1 MFTMFRVPEL
11 FEWCFRDNLLNF
23 LHIINVEF
31 SDKAERLFEFLRI
44 MSIIETGKNLG
55 IENLKEKIK
64 SEFSSWNRFKS
75 FSSELLFANKFK
87 ENGFSV
93 KLILDNDWTKNK
105 IGVKAPDFMIENSN
119 LNCLVEV
126 VRINQDYIP
135 GIILDNIEPLCQNFP
150 FIVTLRFT
158 KTLAHPKL
166 DNQSRTSK
174 ENIANQCIEKIRE
187 VLYKADYSS
196 IIDSETIEIAIE
208 GKHLCSVELRKAS
221 KGYLSGY
228 YTDAFILCDEEL
240 IKQFEKEICHKSKKR
255 DTWNSEY
262 KRLPFIIAVDIQ
274 EPNIHYWD
282 LRNFL
287 YGGCSKNGKLLSEAD
302 KTELGLIDTAK
313 QSVWSKFLEGLGF
326 NASTD
331 SPVTKPGY
339 LIREHSLM
347 KNITGILVHFRR
359 NNEYYYYPNPF
370 AEKNINSFTLYETIS
385 VFTKSIVQT

>member
-1 MFTMFRVPEL
+1 MFRVPEL

-119 LNCLVEV
+119 LKCLVEV

-135 GIILDNIEPLCQNFP
+135 GIIIDNIAPLCQNFP

-158 KTLAHPKL
+158 KALAHPKL
-166 DNQSRTSK
+166 DNQSRKSK

-187 VLYKADYSS
+187 VLHKADYSS
-196 IIDSETIEIAIE
+196 VIDSETIEIAIE

-228 YTDAFILCDEEL
+228 YTDAFVLSDEEL
-240 IKQFEKEICHKSKKR
+240 IKQLEKEIRHKSKKR
-255 DTWNSEY
+255 DTWNSED
-262 KRLPFIIAVDIQ
+262 KRLLFIIAVDIQ
-274 EPNIHYWD
+274 EPNIHYWH
-282 LRNFL
+282 LLNFL
-287 YGGCSKNGKLLSEAD
+287 YGGRSKNGKLLSEAD

-313 QSVWSKFLEGLGF
+313 QSVWSKFLEELGF
-326 NASTD
+326 SASTG

-339 LIREHSLM
+339 LIRDRSLM
-347 KNITGILVHFRR
+347 KHITGILVHFPR

-370 AEKNINSFTLYETIS
+370 AEETINSFTLYETIS
-385 VFTKSIVQT
+385 TFTKSIHLS

>member
-119 LNCLVEV
+119 LKCLVEV

-135 GIILDNIEPLCQNFP
+135 GII
-150 FIVTLRFT
+150 
-158 KTLAHPKL
+158 
-166 DNQSRTSK
+166 
-174 ENIANQCIEKIRE
+174 
-187 VLYKADYSS
+187 
-196 IIDSETIEIAIE
+196 
-208 GKHLCSVELRKAS
+208 
-221 KGYLSGY
+221 
-228 YTDAFILCDEEL
+228 
-240 IKQFEKEICHKSKKR
+240 
-255 DTWNSEY
+255 
-262 KRLPFIIAVDIQ
+262 
-274 EPNIHYWD
+274 
-282 LRNFL
+282 
-287 YGGCSKNGKLLSEAD
+287 
-302 KTELGLIDTAK
+302 
-313 QSVWSKFLEGLGF
+313 
-326 NASTD
+326 
-331 SPVTKPGY
+331 
-339 LIREHSLM
+339 
-347 KNITGILVHFRR
+347 
-359 NNEYYYYPNPF
+359 NNR
-370 AEKNINSFTLYETIS
+370 
-385 VFTKSIVQT
+385 